1 MSKQLNTK
9 NKFFKVFSV
18 KEFIAFIIAL
28 LLIAFGLT
36 MLVLGL
42 IDDYTNLYN
51 SPLTTPNSSMKSMM
65 GGVGFTWFGV
75 IVTVVGSI
83 ILAFSLSF
91 ASKSKKKKKER
102 EARRKQ
108 RREALSNTPKENTT
122 YSTLINNSTKKE

>member
-18 KEFIAFIIAL
+18 KELIAFIIAL
-28 LLIAFGLT
+28 LLITFGLT

-51 SPLTTPNSSMKSMM
+51 SPLTIPNSSMKSMM

-91 ASKSKKKKKER
+91 ASKSEDREKER